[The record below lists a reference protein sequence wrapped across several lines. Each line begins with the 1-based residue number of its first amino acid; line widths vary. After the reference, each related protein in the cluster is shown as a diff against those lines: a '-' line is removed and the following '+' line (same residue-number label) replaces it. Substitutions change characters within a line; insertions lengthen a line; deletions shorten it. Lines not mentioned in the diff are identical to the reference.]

1 MSREVLLVKL
11 ALCQGMGIEKKWRL
25 LQYAQHYQ
33 RSDLSFQEIL
43 QVLGYNRFSETLR
56 QNWQSLTP
64 DEINQRML
72 GQKYLSYDS
81 PLYPTNLKEIAYPP
95 LVLFYEGRKELL
107 QKRLVAFVG
116 ARDAT
121 AYGKRVIDFLVP
133 EVVRANYVV
142 VSGLA
147 KGIDSCAHEAAM
159 VCGGYTI
166 GVLGTGVDLCYPSQ
180 SRPIYQKM
188 KKEHLLISEYPR
200 GTTPQ
205 KHHFPMRNRIIAG
218 LSQGLC
224 VIEAKSRSGSLI
236 TAQQALEDGRE
247 VFAVPGDV
255 LTGHSAGC
263 HDLIQDGAKCVH
275 SPEDILSE
283 LPQF

>member
-1 MSREVLLVKL
+1 MSRELLLVKL

-25 LQYAQHYQ
+25 VRYAEKCQ
-33 RSDLSFQEIL
+33 RQDLSFQEIIR
-43 QVLGYNRFSETLR
+43 VLGYHRFSETVR
-56 QNWQSLTP
+56 QNWQALTQE
-64 DEINQRML
+64 EISQRML

-81 PLYPTNLKEIAYPP
+81 PLYPDYLKEIAFPP

-121 AYGKRVIDFLVP
+121 TYGRRVIRSLVP
-133 EVVRANYVV
+133 EVVVANYVV

-147 KGIDSCAHEAAM
+147 KGIDSYSHEAAIAS
-159 VCGGYTI
+159 GGFTI
-166 GVLGTGVDLCYPSQ
+166 GVLGTGVDICYPRQ
-180 SRPIYQKM
+180 SREIYQVM
-188 KKEHLLISEYPR
+188 KKDHLLISEYPR

-205 KHHFPMRNRIIAG
+205 KYHFPMRNRIIAG
-218 LSQGLC
+218 LSLGLC
-224 VIEAKSRSGSLI
+224 VVEAKTRSGSLI

-255 LTGHSAGC
+255 LNGHSAGC

-275 SPEDILSE
+275 TPEDILSE